1 MIKSRVLVGS
11 VYIPPGDFKALELL
25 DKVIGNITLS
35 HEHTIIGMLEPY
47 CGTTNVLVFHNT
59 VQVSR

>member
-1 MIKSRVLVGS
+1 